1 MHEKKEASLFSVL
14 SSLEEDLLEV
24 ERARDILTL
33 YGEGMERELGAL
45 KEVIG
50 APYLLRCFNVLQAVL
65 EAAQCLLYRAAASM
79 ESDIERGYEAQRR
92 EAMR

>member
-45 KEVIG
+45 KG
-50 APYLLRCFNVLQAVL
+50 APYLLRRFNVLQAVL
-65 EAAQCLLYRAAASM
+65 AAAQCLLYRAAASM